1 MFPVVITGQLAS
13 LSLGKPTDLHRGTV
27 WFPILWEMFC
37 MLKDEAGRGEEKVEE
52 EEESIRFKILESLL
66 QLTAGGGSLEK
77 SGKNTISVFIKAS
90 MLAFM

>member
-1 MFPVVITGQLAS
+1 
-13 LSLGKPTDLHRGTV
+13 
-27 WFPILWEMFC
+27 
-37 MLKDEAGRGEEKVEE
+37 MLKDEAGGGEEKVEEE

-66 QLTAGGGSLEK
+66 QLTGGSLEK